1 MHLVH
6 LNCAGMKNFQGL
18 HFIRRLHI
26 LTGFKTVTHH
36 IKDILPG
43 MYCIISRLPII
54 IAMI

>member
-36 IKDILPG
+36 IKDILPD
-43 MYCIISRLPII
+43 
-54 IAMI
+54 